1 ICNSAGNELQQVMS
15 GQDVRIKLY
24 YLSEREKPSASVL
37 ISFNVRSSQG
47 YLLTNLNSADTGHT
61 LLDIHSS
68 GYFECYWPKLQLRSG
83 RYDCNL
89 FCSVNG
95 EIVDWLQNAF
105 IITVED
111 GDYYGTG
118 KLIER
123 TQGDILID
131 HRWTA
136 GSSTLLSE
144 HERHNTLS
152 MQGKTLS

>member
-1 ICNSAGNELQQVMS
+1 M
-15 GQDVRIKLY
+15 
-24 YLSEREKPSASVL
+24 
-37 ISFNVRSSQG
+37 
-47 YLLTNLNSADTGHT
+47 LT
-61 LLDIHSS
+61 IHSS
-68 GYFECYWPKLQLRSG
+68 GYFECYWPKFQLRSG

-123 TQGDILID
+123 AQGDVLIE
-131 HRWTA
+131 HQWTA
-136 GSSTLLSE
+136 GSSTFLSK
-144 HERHNTLS
+144 NGYLNNLS
-152 MQGKTLS
+152 MQEKT